1 MVEFG
6 YALSSEEHTPLDLV
20 NHARSAEDAGFTF
33 ALISDHFHPWI
44 DQQGQSPFVWAVL
57 GGIAQAT
64 TTLRVGTGVTC
75 PIKRI
80 HPIIVAQA
88 AATAAAMLPD
98 RFFLGLGT
106 GENLNEHILGTG
118 WPEWDVRSEM
128 LDEAIA
134 VIRRAWR
141 GRMFSHRGTHYTVQN
156 ARIYTLPSP
165 LPPIYLAAG
174 ADKSVRQAARAGDG
188 LIGTGPDTKLLDLF
202 QQAGG
207 SGPRIGQLTLCWA
220 SSVKRARQIARTWW
234 PNVAVRGEASQELP
248 DPAQFEQLAEGVTED
263 DVAAEISCGPDV
275 EVHLQ
280 KIQAYLDAGYD
291 QVYLHQVGPD
301 QEGFMR
307 FASKTLLP
315 AARRLNGGAAK
326 NRGRKVSVA

>member
-1 MVEFG
+1 
-6 YALSSEEHTPLDLV
+6 V
-20 NHARSAEDAGFTF
+20 NHARVAEDAGFTF
-33 ALISDHFHPWI
+33 ALISDHFHPWV

-75 PIKRI
+75 PIKRV

-118 WPEWDVRSEM
+118 WPDWDVRSEM

-156 ARIYTLPSP
+156 ARIYTLPRQ

-174 ADKSVRQAARAGDG
+174 GDKSVRQAARAGDG
-188 LIGTGPDTKLLDLF
+188 LIGTGPDRKLLDLF
-202 QQAGG
+202 ERSGG
-207 SGPRIGQLTLCWA
+207 NGPRIGQVTLCWA

-248 DPAQFEQLAEGVTED
+248 EPAHFEQLTEGVTED
-263 DVAAEISCGPDV
+263 DVAAEIPCGPDV
-275 EVHLQ
+275 EVHVA
-280 KIQAYLDAGYD
+280 KIRAYLDAGYD
-291 QVYLHQVGPD
+291 QVYLHHVGPD
-301 QEGFMR
+301 QAGFLD
-307 FASKTLLP
+307 FASKALLP
-315 AARRLNGGAAK
+315 AVRRLNSGGGK
-326 NRGRKVSVA
+326 NREPKVSVA